1 MRICICNILLL
12 FVAYLLL
19 MPIMSH
25 AKVSKISNSNKN
37 CISLISHNDQT
48 GIAIEKIKDSCG
60 VNSSYIIL
68 NLLNKNPDYPN
79 LYKRLLPTENSK
91 VSIADLERVLS
102 EYNIK
107 VHTLRLRPSQLYDNP
122 NCLFIMYTPP
132 PEGMDIGHFSV
143 IRVIDEENV
152 QIIDP
157 PYPPRIL
164 KKSDW
169 VSNDK
174 IIFIAVGDN
183 FNPPFEFDILK
194 ILPILMIISGVLIIL
209 YDKFFK
215 LKTPSTK

>member
-19 MPIMSH
+19 MPITSH
-25 AKVSKISNSNKN
+25 AKVRKISNSNKN

-174 IIFIAVGDN
+174 IIFTAVGDN
-183 FNPPFEFDILK
+183 FKPPSKFTQLNIASL
-194 ILPILMIISGVLIIL
+194 IMIIGGISLLAYG
-209 YDKFFK
+209 KFSK
-215 LKTPSTK
+215 CKPSK

>member
-122 NCLFIMYTPP
+122 IVCL
-132 PEGMDIGHFSV
+132 
-143 IRVIDEENV
+143 
-152 QIIDP
+152 
-157 PYPPRIL
+157 
-164 KKSDW
+164 
-169 VSNDK
+169 
-174 IIFIAVGDN
+174 
-183 FNPPFEFDILK
+183 
-194 ILPILMIISGVLIIL
+194 
-209 YDKFFK
+209 
-215 LKTPSTK
+215 